1 MVFDPTK
8 YGLKTQSISNQTS
21 VFSTNQTK
29 QISPLK
35 QSYQKSAQE
44 TGATFPASPVVSAA
58 QAPVEALKAVGN
70 VPSSAINLVK
80 GTLQA
85 INPVNIYKTLKQAG
99 DDYVALQKEAGGK
112 SQANR
117 LLNQA
122 FGQMAKD
129 FGNSVKNLSLEN
141 VAVWLHQKSVNDPL
155 LIPTLLEMGAA
166 KLGKTKEL
174 AKVGE
179 TIASPITK
187 PSAFVAEK
195 AGQATKEISTG
206 ISGAITGLGKA
217 GTQEALKGT
226 ESFTQAMRGKI
237 TPTQF
242 VEDAR
247 AGLGLVK
254 EQRATSYQTQLAKVN
269 ELNPA
274 PYKLTPVY
282 DKAKELVNQF
292 RIGLK
297 EDGNLDFSR
306 SPLVKDQDKVN
317 SIIKLVETWGTKA
330 DDLTVSGIDSLKQQ
344 LRLFREPTNP
354 TLNKFVDDIANSA
367 KSVIKDAKGYQKLES
382 DYANQS
388 AFIDELEKTL
398 SLKES
403 ATPDQA
409 ITKLNSLLRDNADYR
424 RLLADEFK
432 QITGKDLTATAAG
445 LAANRLTPTGLSKFA
460 QVGAGGLAIGAGLT
474 SQLIPIIALTSPRV
488 MAEFFRSV
496 GIGVNKIKPIL
507 NDINNFRIPQGL
519 KNVKLKAGL
528 SIEDVSGGKASV
540 NSLLQEAKKYK
551 TAEEFVKAK
560 ATLSHRSVTPD
571 IKIFKPNESGIFFTK
586 DAYGERYTVSGKKD
600 IHITNAYID
609 LKKPFLA
616 SRDNVADL
624 YKKNYGLDE
633 KRAYE
638 LADEFIM
645 SDTTAREQVKGFIED
660 NYDGM
665 IIPEDWDGGLGTI
678 ESVVAFKPEQIKT
691 KSQLTDIWNKAH
703 NK

>member
-8 YGLKTQSISNQTS
+8 YGLKTQPISNQIS
-21 VFSTNQTK
+21 VFSSNQT
-29 QISPLK
+29 QPISPLK

-44 TGATFPASPVVSAA
+44 TGATFPASPVVSAK
-58 QAPVEALKAVGN
+58 QAPVEALKAIGN
-70 VPSSAINLVK
+70 VPSSGFNLVK
-80 GTLQA
+80 GTLKA
-85 INPVNIYKTLKQAG
+85 INPVNVYNTLKKAG
-99 DDYVALQKEAGGK
+99 EEWVALEKEAGSLPEARK
-112 SQANR
+112 Y
-117 LLNQA
+117 LNNA
-122 FGQMAKD
+122 FGEMAKD
-129 FGNSVKNLSLEN
+129 FGNSVKNLSLDN

-187 PSAFVAEK
+187 PSTFIAEK
-195 AGQATKEISTG
+195 AGQATKELSTG
-206 ISGAITGLGKA
+206 LSGAMTGLGKT

-226 ESFTQAMRGKI
+226 EAFTQAMRGKI

-247 AGLGLVK
+247 SGLGLVK
-254 EQRATSYQTQLAKVN
+254 EQRANAYQTQLAEVN
-269 ELNPA
+269 KLNPA

-297 EDGNLDFSR
+297 QDGSLDFSR

-317 SIIKLVETWGTKA
+317 SIVKLVETWGTKA
-330 DDLTVSGIDSLKQQ
+330 DDLTVSGVDNLKQQ

-354 TLNKFVDDIANSA
+354 TLNKFIDELANSA
-367 KSVIKDAKGYQKLES
+367 KSVIKDAKGYQKLET

-424 RLLADEFK
+424 RVLADEFK
-432 QITGKDLTATAAG
+432 TVTGKDLTATAAG
-445 LAANRLTPTGLSKFA
+445 LSANRLTPAGLSKYA
-460 QVGAGGLAIGAGLT
+460 QVGAGTYAVGAGLT
-474 SQLIPIIALTSPRV
+474 SQLLPIIALTSPRI
-488 MAEFFRSV
+488 MAEFFRAV
-496 GIGVNKIKPIL
+496 GIASNKIKPIL

-528 SIEDVSGGKASV
+528 SIEDVSGGKPSI
-540 NSLLQEAKKYK
+540 NTLIQEAKKYK
-551 TAEEFVKAK
+551 SAEEFVNNVGRKEKIKNQVYQPGGLQDAILLRK
-560 ATLSHRSVTPD
+560 DEPLGDLSNYDKQSQIELLGGQRPRPDGTITLYRATP
-571 IKIFKPNESGIFFTK
+571 KG
-586 DAYGERYTVSGKKD
+586 KD
-600 IHITNAYID
+600 ISAGDYVTNDRNYAEQHILHNLGGKGKVKSIEAKLEDIF
-609 LKKPFLA
+609 P
-616 SRDNVADL
+616 ADGPKEFW
-624 YKKNYGLDE
+624 YSPKNLE
-633 KRAYE
+633 
-638 LADEFIM
+638 
-645 SDTTAREQVKGFIED
+645 
-660 NYDGM
+660 
-665 IIPEDWDGGLGTI
+665 
-678 ESVVAFKPEQIKT
+678 
-691 KSQLTDIWNKAH
+691 SQLTDIWNKAH
-703 NK
+703 K